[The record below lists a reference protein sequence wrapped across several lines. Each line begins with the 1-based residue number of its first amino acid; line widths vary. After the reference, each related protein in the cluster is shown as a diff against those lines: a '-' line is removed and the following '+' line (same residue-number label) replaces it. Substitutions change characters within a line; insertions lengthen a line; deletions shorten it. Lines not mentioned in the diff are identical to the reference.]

1 MSRHKRG
8 SRNRIKPEDRP
19 SIELEEDILD
29 PRDKFAKDYGIS
41 QRTIAR
47 KLKSQTKII
56 AGVAYVF
63 RNASKRHLAGLE
75 PYNEPRKQRHR
86 VTA

>member
-1 MSRHKRG
+1 MSRHKRT
-8 SRNRIKPEDRP
+8 SRIKPADRP

-63 RNASKRHLAGLE
+63 RNASKRTLAGLE
-75 PYNEPRKQRHR
+75 PTPTKRHR
-86 VTA
+86 ATA